1 MKTIPYLQ
9 KGDTVAVIST
19 ARKIEEEP
27 VVYAKYLLESWGLEV
42 LLSNNLFSQDN
53 YFAGTDV
60 ERRDDLQNAID
71 NPDVKAIIC
80 ARGGYGTVR
89 ILDDID
95 WTFFCAN
102 PKWICGFSDVTA
114 LHNQM
119 HKMNFPSIH
128 STMPINFET
137 NSKEALDSM
146 KKALFGEKLVHS
158 FDTHSDNK
166 NGVGEG
172 VLVGGNLSIIYSLCG
187 TDIDLDCTDKIL
199 FFEDLDEYNY
209 HIDRIFMNF
218 KKGGKLDALKG
229 VVVGGITDIKDSS
242 IPFGKT
248 VEQIILESVNHLNI
262 PVCFGF
268 PAGHFSDNRALI
280 LGKKIRLTVSDKP
293 CIEFSVN

>member
-9 KGDTVAVIST
+9 KGDAVAIIST
-19 ARKIEEEP
+19 ARKIEKQP
-27 VVYAKYLLESWGLEV
+27 VEFAKKLLENWGVNV
-42 LLSNNLFSQDN
+42 LLSDNLFAEDN
-53 YFAGTDV
+53 YFAGTDT
-60 ERRDDLQNAID
+60 ERIDDLQKAID
-71 NPDVKAIIC
+71 NSKVKAIIC

-95 WTFFCAN
+95 WTNFYSN

-119 HKMNFPSIH
+119 HKMNYPSLH
-128 STMPINFET
+128 STMPINFEI
-137 NSKEALDSM
+137 NSKEAIDSM
-146 KKALFGEKLVHS
+146 KKALFGETLIHD
-158 FDTHSDNK
+158 FETHPDNK
-166 NGVGEG
+166 KGVAEG

-187 TDIDLDCTDKIL
+187 TDIDLDCTDRIL

-218 KKGGKLDALKG
+218 KKGGKLNSLKG
-229 VVVGGITDIKDSS
+229 IIVGGMTDIKDSS
-242 IPFGKT
+242 IPFGKS
-248 VEQIILESVNHLNI
+248 VEQIVLESVNHLNI
-262 PVCFGF
+262 PICFGF

-280 LGKKIRLTVSDKP
+280 LGQKIRLTVSDKP